1 MPALTERMQTLVD
14 QWNTAGDRRAI
25 FLACYQRMTEH
36 MLMAIARHAFHDTTW
51 VYRLIGDFAD
61 YYFVALTAWEQGT
74 GGPQVWQHTFACA
87 ARNDA
92 TIVQHLLLGVNAHIN
107 YDLVLVLDDLL
118 HPEWPQ
124 LAERERQQRHADYDA
139 VNRVIALTIDR
150 VQDEVIA
157 PYARAMRILDRAL
170 GPLDEWCTAHLI
182 RNWRND
188 VWQQAMQMIALNDN
202 AERVAFRQHIDR
214 IATQRARLLS
224 GDALGARV
232 FGYPLRWLNRLGVI

>member
-1 MPALTERMQTLVD
+1 MPALTERMLALVD
-14 QWNTAGDRRAI
+14 QWNAAGDRRAI

-36 MLMAIARHAFHDTTW
+36 MLSAVERDEFHDTAW

-61 YYFVALTAWEQGT
+61 YYFVALTAWEQAT
-74 GGPQVWQHTFACA
+74 GGPLVWQHTFTCA
-87 ARNDA
+87 ARRDTA
-92 TIVQHLLLGVNAHIN
+92 IVQHLLLGVNAHIN

-118 HPEWPQ
+118 RPEWSH
-124 LAERERQQRHADYDA
+124 LSERERQQRRADYDA
-139 VNRVIALTIDR
+139 VNQVIALTIDR

-157 PYARAMRILDRAL
+157 PYARAMRILDYAF

-188 VWQQAMQMIALNDN
+188 VWQQAVQMIATHDG
-202 AERVAFRQHIDR
+202 AERAAARQHVDR
-214 IATQRARLLS
+214 IATQRAHLIS

-232 FGYPLRWLNRLGVI
+232 FGYPLRWLNRLRLI